1 LHSPSGDWGWFFDK
15 NMVKEMGFPN
25 ARFIMD
31 RFHLFDS
38 GLKKKFGNIGYDLLQ
53 SYLHGLVNPSS
64 KEEFDSILESAH
76 NLLRQQPMQNGVFGM
91 DLTTF
96 ASRRQCYALYCLEEI
111 PGNRHQK
118 GNTASESNHLS
129 VLAYLNGGLRS
140 INSDQEHPML
150 LIQDFLKRQHGHVIN
165 TNDWLFTMKQQMI
178 IVRAKLELL
187 PSSYIIEICEEVLK
201 TSTNDED
208 AIFLFQ
214 EYLQL
219 ISARAKGFSY
229 EIICDNNDGLSKQ
242 ILGILWMTATM

>member
-1 LHSPSGDWGWFFDK
+1 
-15 NMVKEMGFPN
+15 
-25 ARFIMD
+25 
-31 RFHLFDS
+31 
-38 GLKKKFGNIGYDLLQ
+38 
-53 SYLHGLVNPSS
+53 
-64 KEEFDSILESAH
+64 
-76 NLLRQQPMQNGVFGM
+76 MQNGVFGT

-129 VLAYLNGGLRS
+129 VLAYLNDGLRS
-140 INSDQEHPML
+140 INTDQEHPML